1 MNMIDIHAPST
12 FEGTATVVTWHKKN
26 GDYVRANELI
36 VEIEQFQAVY
46 EVSIPTDGI
55 LTETVVHNGSLVVPN
70 QIIGTYRMPG
80 PIAQLTN
87 KLKNFIKGT

>member
-1 MNMIDIHAPST
+1 MTMINIYAPST
-12 FEGTATVVTWHKKN
+12 FEGTATVVTWHKKQ

-55 LTETVVHNGSLVVPN
+55 LTEIVVHNDSLVVPN
-70 QIIGTYRMPG
+70 QIIGTYTIPG